1 MFKWDYPYY
10 ITVNNAN
17 VSKLIVDF
25 NDDVPNDVAILIR
38 KQRMYMS
45 KEDEDNNN
53 GCILSG
59 HLRDEPLAAV
69 TVSGCPG
76 SGTFQVIP
84 LSSKNQFLL
93 YHYYQM
99 LLNYVGYHKQFEGKR
114 QHI

>member
-1 MFKWDYPYY
+1 M
-10 ITVNNAN
+10 NNAT

-25 NDDVPNDVAILIR
+25 NDDVPNDVAILTR

-45 KEDEDNNN
+45 KEDEDNHN

-59 HLRDEPLAAV
+59 HLHDEPLAAV

-84 LSSKNQFLL
+84 FLRVKHL
-93 YHYYQM
+93 KISFCSFISIIK
-99 LLNYVGYHKQFEGKR
+99 LLITNSM
-114 QHI
+114 